1 MECRNCGRA
10 FMIADMPKKYQNY
23 CPDCV
28 FSATTI
34 VSKVGEEE

>member
-1 MECRNCGRA
+1 MDCRNCGRS
-10 FMIADMPKKYQNY
+10 FIIDRMPMKYQNY